1 MDCCNRVSLSVLMHS
16 PRVAISAVSDSECV
30 YFSMT
35 FNFDLDLDLD
45 LESFLVL
52 FSGKKEAY
60 DRKITTCNL

>member
-1 MDCCNRVSLSVLMHS
+1 MHS